1 MTKKGSK
8 NEVFNYLDIADFEK
22 IVGYLRSIHE
32 EFTEDIPP
40 FKTRYAGTLEGII
53 EQIKAEYFGKELYKG
68 IVTKSVWFFYCL
80 IKNHPFFNGN
90 KRVAV
95 VALFDFLKRN
105 VNELYLDEDA
115 IFNDLYKM
123 AIKTSESKPEDIE
136 QVKRYLRNKI
146 RGFILEL

>member
-1 MTKKGSK
+1 MTKKESK
-8 NEVFNYLDIADFEK
+8 NEVFNYLGIEDFEQ

-40 FKTRYAGTLEGII
+40 FETRYNGVLEGII
-53 EQIKAEYFGKELYKG
+53 EQVKAEYFGKELYKG
-68 IVTKSVWFFYCL
+68 IVTKSAWLFYCL

-105 VNELYLDEDA
+105 VAELYLDENA
-115 IFNDLYKM
+115 IINDLFKM
-123 AIKTSESKPEDIE
+123 AVKTSESKPEKIE
-136 QVKRYLRNKI
+136 GMKRYLKRKI
-146 RGFILEL
+146 RGFILEF